1 MKALK
6 WMFMKN
12 AALVIR
18 PMPAL
23 ADSRRLL
30 AMLRNCTPER
40 FMENKGRMVR
50 VAEYSRDCL
59 LAVRADT

>member
-40 FMENKGRMVR
+40 YMENKGRMVR

-59 LAVRADT
+59 LALRADT